1 MITVEF
7 YDLDFPVPLTYAVI
21 AARMASDLVQ
31 PQFAKYGEKWIFC
44 KQKKKDTWEIPGGHI
59 EPGETALEA
68 ARRELYEETGALDFQ
83 LEPICL
89 YSARDIPA
97 QPEPGA
103 YGMLFYA
110 AVKELGPLPE
120 NMEMETLDFR
130 GSLPHSVYII
140 ILFSANSNAPQ
151 KMFWHSLHSVV

>member
-130 GSLPHSVYII
+130 GSLPQRLTHPFIQPA
-140 ILFSANSNAPQ
+140 LFQ
-151 KMFWHSLHSVV
+151 KAQQTLYHFDSGKI